1 MKRVIFTTV
10 QDNLEARKMLELALK
25 SFYAF
30 NSGFDFK
37 VYCLD
42 NSKESFEEYFDKF
55 EFENLEFINFKD
67 GTKWNNYLEH
77 IKNDELTDLERKNMF
92 ISDPKAYSFDTTVC
106 ISKLEIVDL
115 LLEKYDLVIASDIDL
130 VFVDS
135 LERSLEAF
143 LNSGKFL
150 GAIDEL
156 NESDLS
162 KKCKMSFCA
171 CFMYFNKDAK
181 DRVFNLMDKALYS
194 LKYED
199 LREIPSFNKIG
210 YKNKKYCFAF
220 FEQDLLDY
228 FIKDYFRLNDFLITT
243 SIKENNYINLFSK
256 INYELVHFAGSDFK
270 PFYKFKTV
278 RELYSDAYYFLPLRF
293 FYSNLFKI
301 FDVKIDFSKYGWKIT
316 QGAVGIYKFYA
327 SEVQKIKKRIL
338 CFKQNNNYK

>member
-10 QDNLEARKMLELALK
+10 QDNLEAIKMLELALK
-25 SFYAF
+25 SFYVF

-42 NSKESFEEYFDKF
+42 NSKDKFKEYFDKF
-55 EFENLEFINFKD
+55 NFENLEFINFRD
-67 GTKWNNYLEH
+67 GTKWNSYLEH
-77 IKNDELTDLERKNMF
+77 IKNDDLTDLEKKNIFKDDEKM
-92 ISDPKAYSFDTTVC
+92 YSFDTSVC
-106 ISKLEIVDL
+106 ISKLEITDL
-115 LLEKYDLVIASDIDL
+115 LLEEYNVVIASDIDL

-135 LERSLEAF
+135 IERSLEAF

-156 NESDLS
+156 NESELS

-171 CFMYFNKDAK
+171 CFMYFNKDSK

-199 LREIPSFNKIG
+199 LREIPSFNKIS

-228 FIKDYFRLNDFLITT
+228 FISDYFRLNDFLITT
-243 SIKENNYINLFSK
+243 SIKESDYINLFS
-256 INYELVHFAGSDFK
+256 NTDYELVHFAGSDFK
-270 PFYKFKTV
+270 PFYKFKTIRV
-278 RELYSDAYYFLPLRF
+278 LYSDAYYFLPLRF

-301 FDVKIDFSKYGWKIT
+301 FDVDIDFSKYAWKIT
-316 QGAVGIYKFYA
+316 QHTIEVYKFYA
-327 SEVQKIKKRIL
+327 SEVQKIKKRIA
-338 CFKQNNNYK
+338 NYK